1 MGKKRIFTS
10 FVIAVV
16 ILSLLSIP
24 GISFADLITVTE
36 EEPKYKY
43 TTLPSEKAFI
53 QRASSSDSL
62 VTNATVGIT
71 QGVDSNPLLDS
82 SHAVDSYTQE
92 MVDMHYAYPL
102 FTSILGFTKSKFGFN
117 AINVNYYKKTD
128 VNMFNSLIDYNIEM
142 AASDK
147 ITVTSGYALEIMW
160 FTNDEDGTYIG
171 NEFNTSF
178 KQFLTRWLYHKG
190 TYRFRLKNFLSNKA
204 LDGYGIRETKA
215 RQDTRNIFE
224 HELGAYIGENT
235 KVKIINQFYLNN
247 SNYSFTDFYD
257 YSNYRTGGSV
267 IQFFTN
273 KLYGIAGFFYQRRNY
288 KNRFTPRRQSRQ
300 KDNLYTVTSSL
311 IYDIR
316 RDTSIFLNY
325 SHSENHSNEPFDQYV
340 DTIYS
345 AGLYYNF

>member
-1 MGKKRIFTS
+1 MRKTKIFNLFVTS
-10 FVIAVV
+10 VA
-16 ILSLLSIP
+16 ILSLLP
-24 GISFADLITVTE
+24 MAGISAADMITVTE

-43 TTLPSEKAFI
+43 TTMPSEKAFI
-53 QRASSSDSL
+53 QRTSSADSL
-62 VTNATVGIT
+62 VTNATAGIT

-142 AASDK
+142 QASDT

-160 FTNDEDGTYIG
+160 FPNDEDGNYIG

-178 KQFLTRWLYHKG
+178 KQFLTKWLYHKE
-190 TYRFRLKNFLSNKA
+190 TYRFRLKNFPSNEA
-204 LDGYGIRETKA
+204 LDGAGVARDNL

-224 HELGAYIGENT
+224 SELGAYIGDNT
-235 KVKIINQFYLNN
+235 KVRVTNQFYYNS

-257 YSNYRTGGSV
+257 YSNYRVGGSV
-267 IQFFTN
+267 IQFFTK
-273 KLYGIAGFFYQRRNY
+273 KLYGIGGVFYQRRNY
-288 KNRFTPRRQSRQ
+288 KNRFTPRRLSRQ
-300 KDNLYTVTSSL
+300 KDNLYTVTGSL

-316 RDTSIFLNY
+316 RDLSVFVNY

-340 DTIYS
+340 NTLYS
-345 AGLYYNF
+345 FGLYYNF